1 MDSESTMRMQLARE
15 EALCQDSTEK
25 ARLAFLI
32 GKCDE
37 KVQALAILM
46 LHFCAGLQHT
56 QDQEDQ
62 LQVNSRAGHG
72 QISQKQ
78 HLELK
83 IA

>member
-15 EALCQDSTEK
+15 EVECQDPAEK
-25 ARLAFLI
+25 AHLTHLI
-32 GKCDE
+32 SKCDE

-62 LQVNSRAGHG
+62 LQVN
-72 QISQKQ
+72 
-78 HLELK
+78 
-83 IA
+83 